1 MKSLDLTLLGLKD
14 AADLIRQ
21 GDLSSYE
28 LTSAYL
34 ARIKQ
39 LNDKMNAFITINDND
54 ALRSAR
60 TADDEL
66 KAGRYRGKLHGI
78 PIALKDVFETSG
90 IKTTAGSKLLAT
102 NIPTKNGYVVQQL
115 ADAGA
120 IMLGKLNLH
129 EWALGVTSANPH
141 FGAVINPWHTGHV
154 PGGSSGGSAA
164 AVVSRLCSGSVGTDT
179 GGSIRI
185 PSSFC
190 GTVGLKPTY
199 GCVSLRGVIPLS
211 WSLDHAGP
219 ISRTAEDAVIL
230 FEAINGYDPLDPVS
244 TFRPPLM
251 RSETM
256 RPTVKKLRFLFLS
269 NMFEQVDDE
278 VTKAVYAARSRLEEL
293 GAQVVEGNYSGVED
307 DLKWQA
313 IVLLSDAAAYH
324 KDHLRDNAAE
334 IGDDV
339 RARLRMGEA
348 MASVDVA
355 MAHRTLVEA
364 RRSRIRMF
372 DQVDILITPT
382 TPSPAPPC
390 AGLDPVAA
398 ARKFTRLTAPFN
410 FAGLPAISVP
420 CGFTSSGLPIGMQ
433 LVAGPWQ
440 ELALLEVAQAYQSV
454 TDWHKREPQI

>member
-1 MKSLDLTLLGLKD
+1 MDLTLLGLKD
-14 AADLIRQ
+14 AAELIRQ
-21 GDLSSYE
+21 GGLSSFE

-34 ARIKQ
+34 TRIKQ
-39 LNDKMNAFITINDND
+39 LNEKINAFITVNEND

-66 KAGRYRGKLHGI
+66 KAGMYRSKLHGI

-90 IKTTAGSKLLAT
+90 IKTTAGSKLLAAH
-102 NIPTKNGYVVQQL
+102 IPTKNAHVVQQL

-164 AVVSRLCSGSVGTDT
+164 AVVSRLCSGSIGTDT

-219 ISRTAEDAVIL
+219 ISRTAEDAAIL
-230 FEAINGYDPLDPVS
+230 FEAINGYDPLDPAS
-244 TFRPPLM
+244 TLRPLYM
-251 RSETM
+251 SSETL
-256 RPTVKKLRFLFLS
+256 RPTVKTLRFLFLS

-293 GAQVVEGNYSGVED
+293 GAQVFEGNYPGIED
-307 DLKWQA
+307 DLKWQG

-348 MASVDVA
+348 LSSVNVA
-355 MAHRTLVEA
+355 MAHRKLVEA
-364 RRSRIRMF
+364 RRSRVRMF
-372 DQVDILITPT
+372 DQADMLITPT
-382 TPSPAPPC
+382 TPSPAPPH

-420 CGFTSSGLPIGMQ
+420 CGFTSTGLPIGMQ
-433 LVAGPWQ
+433 LVAGPWK
-440 ELALLEVAQAYQSV
+440 EFTLLEAALAYQSV
-454 TDWHKREPQI
+454 TDWHKREPPLY

>member
-1 MKSLDLTLLGLKD
+1 LDLTQLGLKD
-14 AADLIRQ
+14 AAELIRQ

-28 LTSAYL
+28 ITSAYL
-34 ARIKQ
+34 TRIKQ
-39 LNDKMNAFITINDND
+39 LNEKINAFITINEDD
-54 ALRSAR
+54 VLRSAR

-66 KAGRYRGKLHGI
+66 KAGHYRSKLHGI

-90 IKTTAGSKLLAT
+90 IKTTAGSELLAA
-102 NIPTKNGYVVQQL
+102 NIPTKNAYVVQQL

-129 EWALGVTSANPH
+129 EWALGVTNVNPH
-141 FGAVINPWHTGHV
+141 FGAVINPWNAGHV

-164 AVVSRLCSGSVGTDT
+164 AVASRLCLGSLGTDT

-211 WSLDHAGP
+211 WTLDHAGP
-219 ISRTAEDAVIL
+219 ISRTAEDAAIL
-230 FEAINGYDPLDPVS
+230 FETINGYDSLDPVS
-244 TFRPPLM
+244 TPRAPYA
-251 RSETM
+251 RSDTL
-256 RPTVKKLRFLFLS
+256 RPTVKKLRCLFLR
-269 NMFEQVDDE
+269 NLFEQVDEE
-278 VTKAVYAARSRLEEL
+278 VVKAVYAARSRLEEL
-293 GAQVVEGNYSGVED
+293 GAQVSEGNYPEVED
-307 DLKWQA
+307 DLKWQG

-334 IGDDV
+334 IGADV
-339 RARLRMGEA
+339 LARLRMGET
-348 MASVDVA
+348 MSSIDVA
-355 MAHRTLVEA
+355 VAHRNLVEA
-364 RRSRIRMF
+364 RRSRVRMF
-372 DQVDILITPT
+372 DQADMLMLPATQ
-382 TPSPAPPC
+382 SPAPPR

-398 ARKFTRLTAPFN
+398 ARKFTKLTALFN

-433 LVAGPWQ
+433 LVAGPWK
-440 ELALLEVAQAYQSV
+440 ESTLLEAVLAYQSV
-454 TDWHKREPQI
+454 TDWHKREPPI